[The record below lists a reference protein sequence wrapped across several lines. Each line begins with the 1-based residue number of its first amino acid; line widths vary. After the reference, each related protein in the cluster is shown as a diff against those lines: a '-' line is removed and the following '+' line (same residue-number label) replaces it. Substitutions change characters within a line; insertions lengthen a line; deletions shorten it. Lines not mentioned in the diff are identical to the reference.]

1 MPIPPCLTPLQDC
14 SGMHPSA
21 GAGQG
26 TVKRLATREDKCM
39 HKSVLKRKPTLRVV
53 SMLYELHATDVGVAL
68 GRGVNI
74 NDCSAVGWMLHL
86 LYCFFLSPLSLM

>member
-39 HKSVLKRKPTLRVV
+39 HKSVLKRKPTFRVV
-53 SMLYELHATDVGVAL
+53 SMLYELHATDVVVAL

-74 NDCSAVGWMLHL
+74 NDCSAVG
-86 LYCFFLSPLSLM
+86 